1 MVIHKCMIDSMV
13 DYCDALQVGSVN
25 FSRFLKSVEDD
36 DVDNIISVKLYQN
49 DLVAVNMPE
58 NIMTTN
64 IDLHSQ
70 VLCGRKAI
78 NLSHFS
84 FYTHY
89 CRLLLKWTRSG
100 TFVRAEKRF

>member
-1 MVIHKCMIDSMV
+1 MFC
-13 DYCDALQVGSVN
+13 LQVGSIN

-36 DVDNIISVKLYQN
+36 DVDKIIAVKLYQN

-70 VLCGRKAI
+70 VCKYFELQ
-78 NLSHFS
+78 LMFQSTH
-84 FYTHY
+84 HY
-89 CRLLLKWTRSG
+89 CHCVTGIELCRSLLL
-100 TFVRAEKRF
+100 V

>member
-1 MVIHKCMIDSMV
+1 MID
-13 DYCDALQVGSVN
+13 YCAALQVGSVN

-70 VLCGRKAI
+70 VLCGRKATYDMK
-78 NLSHFS
+78 FS
-84 FYTHY
+84 VFTLVIVD
-89 CRLLLKWTRSG
+89 CS
-100 TFVRAEKRF
+100 